1 MWLRM
6 LKLQSLTFHLP
17 RAALQSPHFQ
27 RFSPSSTVFHPWSRY
42 AEMFWQARNS
52 GQVHGTVLPRS
63 LAQSLES
70 MHLIYLIMLPN
81 IIHIMCIYNIME
93 GYMNL
98 LHMCFYYLV
107 ALCMPIAKHPF
118 GFFGKTLG
126 PLCQILRTH
135 QSDCASQTQKT

>member
-1 MWLRM
+1 MVEICRDVLAGKEFRP
-6 LKLQSLTFHLP
+6 SP
-17 RAALQSPHFQ
+17 RNCAAKIL
-27 RFSPSSTVFHPWSRY
+27 
-42 AEMFWQARNS
+42 
-52 GQVHGTVLPRS
+52 GTKFGIDAFNLFNHVTEHHS
-63 LAQSLES
+63 
-70 MHLIYLIMLPN
+70 YN
-81 IIHIMCIYNIME
+81 VYYNIME